1 MVQQSAD
8 FNESRFSR
16 KPNAGKSTF
25 FNAVTSAVAQIGDY
39 PFTTIDKN
47 VGIAHVRKPCPSKE
61 LGLIPNPNNSLSEDG
76 IRYIPIEVIDVAGLV
91 PGAHEGKGMGNKFL
105 DDLRQADVLIHVVD
119 SSGKTDL
126 EGNSV
131 ELADPLEEIS
141 FLENELHHWIANIII
156 RNWSRSA
163 RAVEAG
169 EKIENFLSER
179 LAGLKISREA
189 VILSLRKSAISKPI
203 MKWDIDDALILAR
216 TIQQVSKPI
225 VIAANKADVASEQN
239 KKNLERASAILTS
252 SDFELAL
259 KNASKANLIEYSPGS
274 SKFSSGSS
282 NLKDNQFNALK
293 LISDFLEE
301 HGSTGVQECLERA
314 VLDKLDLIAI
324 YPVEDETHFTDGQ
337 QRVLPD
343 AFLLPRGSTALDLAY
358 KVHTDIGDSFIRAID
373 CNSKRVIGRD
383 HELSDGDIIKI
394 VAGS

>member
-1 MVQQSAD
+1 MKVGLVG
-8 FNESRFSR
+8 

-239 KKNLERASAILTS
+239 KKTLERASAILTS

-274 SKFSSGSS
+274 SKFSSDSS
-282 NLKDNQFNALK
+282 NLKDNQINALK

-301 HGSTGVQECLERA
+301 NGSTGVQECLEKA

-324 YPVEDETHFTDGQ
+324 YPVEDETHFTDSQ

>member
-1 MVQQSAD
+1 MKVGLVG
-8 FNESRFSR
+8 

-282 NLKDNQFNALK
+282 NLKDNQINALK
-293 LISDFLEE
+293 LISDFLDEN
-301 HGSTGVQECLERA
+301 GSTGVQECLEKA

>member
-1 MVQQSAD
+1 MKVGLVG
-8 FNESRFSR
+8 

-239 KKNLERASAILTS
+239 KKNLKRASAILTS

-282 NLKDNQFNALK
+282 NLKDNQINALK
-293 LISDFLEE
+293 LISDFLDEN
-301 HGSTGVQECLERA
+301 GSTGVQECLEKA

-337 QRVLPD
+337 QRILPD

>member
-1 MVQQSAD
+1 MKVGLVG
-8 FNESRFSR
+8 

-25 FNAVTSAVAQIGDY
+25 FTAITSAVAQIGDY

-47 VGIAHVRKPCPSKE
+47 VGIAYVRKPCPSKD

-131 ELADPLEEIS
+131 DSADPLEEIT
-141 FLENELHHWIANIII
+141 FLKDELHHWIANIII

-169 EKIENFLSER
+169 AKMEDFLSER
-179 LAGLKISREA
+179 LAGLKISRES
-189 VILSLRKSAISKPI
+189 VILSLRKAAISKPI
-203 MKWDIDDALILAR
+203 MKWNIEDALTLAKS
-216 TIQQVSKPI
+216 IQNVSKPI
-225 VIAANKADVASEQN
+225 VVAANKADIASEDN
-239 KKNLERASAILTS
+239 KNKLVKEFAILTS
-252 SDFELAL
+252 ADFELAL
-259 KNASKANLIEYSPGS
+259 KNANKANLIEYNPGS
-274 SKFSSGSS
+274 SSFDRDNS
-282 NLKDNQFNALK
+282 NLTENQINALTT
-293 LISDFLEE
+293 ISDFLESN
-301 HGSTGVQECLERA
+301 GSTGVQDCLENA
-314 VLDKLDLIAI
+314 VLEKLDLIAL

-337 QRVLPD
+337 NRVLPD
-343 AFLLPRGSTALDLAY
+343 AFLLPNGSTALDLAY

-373 CNSKRVIGRD
+373 CKSKRVIGKD
-383 HELSDGDIIKI
+383 HKLNDGDIIKI

>member
-1 MVQQSAD
+1 MKVGLVG
-8 FNESRFSR
+8 

-91 PGAHEGKGMGNKFL
+91 HGAHEGKGMGNKFL

-203 MKWDIDDALILAR
+203 MKWDVDDALILAR

-274 SKFSSGSS
+274 SKFSSDSS
-282 NLKDNQFNALK
+282 NLNDNQINGLK

-301 HGSTGVQECLERA
+301 NGSTGVQECLEKA

>member
-1 MVQQSAD
+1 MKVGLVG
-8 FNESRFSR
+8 

-61 LGLIPNPNNSLSEDG
+61 LGLVPNPNNSLSEDG

-203 MKWDIDDALILAR
+203 MKWNIDDALILAR

-259 KNASKANLIEYSPGS
+259 KNASKANLIEYTPGS
-274 SKFSSGSS
+274 PKFSIDSS
-282 NLKDNQFNALK
+282 TLKDNQINALK
-293 LISDFLEE
+293 LITDFLEDN
-301 HGSTGVQECLERA
+301 GSTGVQECLEKA

>member
-1 MVQQSAD
+1 MKVGLVG
-8 FNESRFSR
+8 

-141 FLENELHHWIANIII
+141 FLEKELHHWIANIII

-282 NLKDNQFNALK
+282 NLKDNQINALK
-293 LISDFLEE
+293 LISDFLDEN
-301 HGSTGVQECLERA
+301 GSTGVQECLEKA

-343 AFLLPRGSTALDLAY
+343 AFLIPRGSTALDLAY

>member
-1 MVQQSAD
+1 MKVGLVG
-8 FNESRFSR
+8 

-61 LGLIPNPNNSLSEDG
+61 LGLVPNPNNSLSEDG

-203 MKWDIDDALILAR
+203 MKWNINDALILAR

-259 KNASKANLIEYSPGS
+259 KNASKAKLIEYTPGS
-274 SKFSSGSS
+274 PKFSIDSS
-282 NLKDNQFNALK
+282 TLKDNQINALK
-293 LISDFLEE
+293 LITDFLEDN
-301 HGSTGVQECLERA
+301 GSTGVQECLEKA